1 MRRALWGGVL
11 FGGVLFPL
19 YPQKGS
25 SIGVVIG
32 EPTAFVGR
40 FSIGGPSYIEGGL
53 GVSIVEEEIWVHG
66 MYVHYLSGFFAKNIP
81 LYVGGG
87 LALGGVKKG
96 VGIGPRALL
105 GVEFFPEKYPLS
117 VFLEV
122 SLHILI
128 GPEAKVGGGL
138 GIGGRYWF

>member
-1 MRRALWGGVL
+1 MGLALVG
-11 FGGVLFPL
+11 FLFPL
-19 YPQKGS
+19 YSQGGN

-40 FSIGGPSYIEGGL
+40 FSIGAPSYIEGGL
-53 GVSIVEEEIWVHG
+53 GVSIVEEEMWIHG
-66 MYVHYLSGFFAKNIP
+66 MYVYYLSGFFAKNVP

-87 LALGGVKKG
+87 IALGGVKKG
-96 VGIGPRALL
+96 IGIGPRALL

-117 VFLEV
+117 VFLEA

-128 GPEAKVGGGL
+128 GAEAKVGGGL